1 MNKQYTIKYKSGD
14 KVITS
19 NEKNTE
25 LYSLEISNDGN
36 RYSVTLIPKQPFE
49 MVDFYAEMPYNFKKD
64 DKFFG
69 NGYQSWTKTR
79 EYTSDEIMRG
89 SIKLGNL
96 NDYTKDLARKTGDEW
111 IIKYSEKKG
120 EFHSHCYTYIRN
132 GEEVKLW
139 GSLSEKTGYTYFKV
153 KMNENRFFFCKDLL
167 GKVVSEPL
175 KVFDIVYFE
184 GSYDEV
190 FDKYFAMWK
199 MPETRNGTMCGYTS
213 WYNYFQDINE
223 EIILRDLDALD
234 PYKDQVSIFQIDD
247 GYETF
252 IGDWLDPNP
261 AKFPNGMKY
270 IADKVHEKGYKAGI
284 WLAPF
289 NCQKISRMAKE
300 HPDWLIKDANGKP
313 MVGCIAWGGAYTF
326 DIYNE
331 EVRAYL
337 KKVFDVVLN
346 EWGYD
351 MVKLDFLYSQ
361 CIKPRHGKSRGEIMC
376 DAMEFLRECVG
387 DKLFLGCGVPIGP
400 ALGICDACRISCD
413 VDLIYKGL
421 FYSRI
426 QVSNEMLNAR
436 SAINNSIFRRHLN
449 GRAWMNDPDVFFLRK
464 DNLRFSDEQKY
475 LLGRINNLCGNVL
488 FISDNA
494 ADYDKKTGKLLKKFF
509 EKTDEKILSAEYIH
523 KGVIKVVTEK
533 DGKRDSITFNL
544 EKGCIY
550 FDDSWKKLFKNPTT
564 KADRVKVKS
573 AV

>member
-1 MNKQYTIKYKSGD
+1 MNKNYTVKYKYGNELF
-14 KVITS
+14 TS
-19 NEKNTE
+19 NAKENDF
-25 LYSLEISNDGN
+25 YRLEIENTDG
-36 RYSVTLIPKQPFE
+36 RYAVTLVPKKNFE
-49 MVDFYAEMPYNFKKD
+49 MVDFYAEMPFNFKEG

-69 NGYQSWTKTR
+69 AGYQSWTKSKEWTA
-79 EYTSDEIMRG
+79 DEIMPG
-89 SIKLGNL
+89 TIKLANISE
-96 NDYTKDLARKTGDEW
+96 YTKDLARKTSDEW
-111 IIKYSEKKG
+111 IVNYSYKPG
-120 EFHSHCYTYIRN
+120 EFHSHCYTYVKR
-132 GEEVKLW
+132 GDTVKLW
-139 GSLSEKTGYTYFKV
+139 GSLSEKTGYTIFKV
-153 KMNENRFFFCKDLL
+153 KMNEGRFYFTKDLL

-175 KVFDIVYFE
+175 RIFDIVYFE
-184 GSYDEV
+184 GDYEEV

-199 MPETRNGTMCGYTS
+199 MPETRHGMMSGYTS
-213 WYNYFQDINE
+213 WYNYFQNITEDI
-223 EIILRDLDALD
+223 IIRDLNGLD
-234 PYKDQVSIFQIDD
+234 PYKDQVNIFQIDD
-247 GYETF
+247 GYETY

-261 AKFPNGMKY
+261 SKFPKGMKY
-270 IADKVHEKGYKAGI
+270 IADEIHKKGYKAGI

-300 HPDWLIKDANGKP
+300 HPDWLIKHENGKP

-413 VDLIYKGL
+413 VDLTYKGK

-436 SAINNSIFRRHLN
+436 SAINNSIFRRHLD

-464 DNLRFSDEQKY
+464 DNLTFTDEQKY
-475 LLGRINNLCGNVL
+475 LLGKINNLCGNVL
-488 FISDNA
+488 FVSDNA
-494 ADYDKKTGKLLKKFF
+494 GDYDSNAAVLLKKFF
-509 EKTDEKILSAEYIH
+509 DKTDEKIITAEYLN
-523 KGVIKVVTEK
+523 KSDIKLVTEK
-533 DGKRDSITFNL
+533 DGKRETFIFNID
-544 EKGCIY
+544 KGQILS
-550 FDDSWKKLFKNPTT
+550 DESWKKYF
-564 KADRVKVKS
+564 V
-573 AV
+573 